1 MNSSSEIAR
10 LAFGDSVV
18 PPPLSIEEIKDWSWE
33 IDNAVLSWWETS
45 FILNVCWLMGKMSI
59 KNSKISLIRHRTMF
73 IFFDYEF
80 SNMKKLH
87 IENISF
93 AVMNKKD
100 LIALN
105 EFSNEL
111 TILQTYNRNINSY
124 CLCYILKMW
133 KLLNSLEEI
142 SIERMDYSF
151 AEDLY
156 ELIKKELAVS
166 NLQKKIRIMYRNSET
181 QEEVEINQDY
191 LDKKFERRVEL
202 VNSQEFKDVCYEFL
216 LFQMLLCF

>member
-10 LAFGDSVV
+10 LVFEDSVV

-33 IDNAVLSWWETS
+33 IDNVELSWWETF

-59 KNSKISLIRHRTMF
+59 KNSKLSLIRHRTMF

-93 AVMNKKD
+93 TVMHKKD
-100 LIALN
+100 LITMN
-105 EFSNEL
+105 EFSNEIN
-111 TILQTYNRNINSY
+111 ILKAYNRNINSY
-124 CLCYILKMW
+124 CLCYILKMC

-142 SIERMDYSF
+142 SIERMDPSF
-151 AEDLY
+151 AEDLFK
-156 ELIKKELAVS
+156 LIKK
-166 NLQKKIRIMYRNSET
+166 RNSCIQST
-181 QEEVEINQDY
+181 KGNKNNVSRSRDTGRGR
-191 LDKKFERRVEL
+191 D
-202 VNSQEFKDVCYEFL
+202 
-216 LFQMLLCF
+216 